1 MDDDDDAENHET
13 GNTLGRIARI
23 LDVPAAS
30 FFAPEP
36 SPTSEGTGAAAT
48 AEELAQALAVMRL
61 FLRLKSSQARA
72 RCVSFITQE
81 LVRDSP
87 SIDLAPD
94 D

>member
-1 MDDDDDAENHET
+1 MDDDDAETHET
-13 GNTLGRIARI
+13 GNALERIARI

-36 SPTSEGTGAAAT
+36 TPAPGGTGAAGT
-48 AEELAQALAVMRL
+48 DHEIAQALAVMRL

-81 LVRDSP
+81 LLRDTP
-87 SIDLAPD
+87 SIDPAPD
-94 D
+94 A